1 MNNYSYFHYSMKLFN
16 DGKVHDDRCW
26 MKCYNNRER
35 LFIRGRIMSEM
46 IFSDPI
52 KLNATRYAKKE
63 AISFK
68 DKRFTYAEFNERIN
82 QLSHALQAVG
92 IQKGDKVA
100 FMLYN
105 CNELFEII
113 FACSKIG
120 AIFVPINSRFIG
132 REIKHVLDN
141 SEASVLIYDIRFL
154 SEVEKALAE
163 DTSVKKSVTVGGGAQ
178 GSYEY
183 ESMI

>member
-1 MNNYSYFHYSMKLFN
+1 
-16 DGKVHDDRCW
+16 
-26 MKCYNNRER
+26 
-35 LFIRGRIMSEM
+35 MSQM
-46 IFSDPI
+46 IFSNPV
-52 KLNATRYAKKE
+52 KLNAIRYASKE
-63 AISFK
+63 ALTFK
-68 DKRFTYAEFNERIN
+68 DKTFTYKQFNERIN
-82 QLSHALQAVG
+82 QLSHALRDEG

-141 SEASVLIYDIRFL
+141 SEASVLIYDIRFEN
-154 SEVEKALAE
+154 EVDKALAE
-163 DTSVKKSVTVGGGAQ
+163 DTSVKKSR
-178 GSYEY
+178 SE
-183 ESMI
+183 

>member
-1 MNNYSYFHYSMKLFN
+1 ML
-16 DGKVHDDRCW
+16 
-26 MKCYNNRER
+26 E
-35 LFIRGRIMSEM
+35 I
-46 IFSDPI
+46 IFSNQI
-52 KLNATRYAKKE
+52 KLNALRYSKKDVV
-63 AISFK
+63 SFK
-68 DKRFTYAEFNERIN
+68 EKRFTYDEFNERIN
-82 QLSHALQAVG
+82 QLSHALQGEG

-141 SEASVLIYDIRFL
+141 SEA
-154 SEVEKALAE
+154 
-163 DTSVKKSVTVGGGAQ
+163 
-178 GSYEY
+178 
-183 ESMI
+183 

>member
-1 MNNYSYFHYSMKLFN
+1 
-16 DGKVHDDRCW
+16 
-26 MKCYNNRER
+26 
-35 LFIRGRIMSEM
+35 
-46 IFSDPI
+46 
-52 KLNATRYAKKE
+52 
-63 AISFK
+63 
-68 DKRFTYAEFNERIN
+68 
-82 QLSHALQAVG
+82 
-92 IQKGDKVA
+92 
-100 FMLYN
+100 YN

-183 ESMI
+183 ESMIAEQSVEEPEPDVPLVESDHICYLYTG